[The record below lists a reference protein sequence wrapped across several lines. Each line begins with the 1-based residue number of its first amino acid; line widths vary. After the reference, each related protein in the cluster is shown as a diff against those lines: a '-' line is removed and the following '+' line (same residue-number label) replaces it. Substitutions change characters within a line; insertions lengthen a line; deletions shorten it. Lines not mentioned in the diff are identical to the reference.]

1 MILLEPAPMISAA
14 NLEDAQVS
22 FEAIAHPVARNSTR
36 RDVRARVGFVRRR
49 DLKYSRFQLFQTGI
63 GYAKGMGVKLE
74 IIPIE
79 PEEDLDLTW
88 LLLPDQQK
96 WQLVRAFMDRGLRF
110 EQRFKNPNI
119 SLRVL
124 RDQGVFEGLP
134 RSAERIKLEQTN
146 ER

>member
-1 MILLEPAPMISAA
+1 
-14 NLEDAQVS
+14 
-22 FEAIAHPVARNSTR
+22 
-36 RDVRARVGFVRRR
+36 
-49 DLKYSRFQLFQTGI
+49 
-63 GYAKGMGVKLE
+63 MGVQPAKLE

-88 LLLPDQQK
+88 VSLPDQQK
-96 WQLVRAFMDRGLRF
+96 WQLVRAFMDRGSRF

-119 SLRVL
+119 SLCVL

-134 RSAERIKLEQTN
+134 RSAERIKLEQPN

>member
-1 MILLEPAPMISAA
+1 
-14 NLEDAQVS
+14 
-22 FEAIAHPVARNSTR
+22 
-36 RDVRARVGFVRRR
+36 
-49 DLKYSRFQLFQTGI
+49 
-63 GYAKGMGVKLE
+63 MGVKLE

-88 LLLPDQQK
+88 LSLPDQQK
-96 WQLVRAFMDRGLRF
+96 WQLVREFMDRGLRF

-119 SLRVL
+119 SLHVL

-134 RSAERIKLEQTN
+134 RSASQARIKLEQTN

>member
-1 MILLEPAPMISAA
+1 
-14 NLEDAQVS
+14 
-22 FEAIAHPVARNSTR
+22 
-36 RDVRARVGFVRRR
+36 
-49 DLKYSRFQLFQTGI
+49 
-63 GYAKGMGVKLE
+63 MGVQPAKLE

-88 LLLPDQQK
+88 LSLPDQQK

-134 RSAERIKLEQTN
+134 RSAGRIQVKLEQTN